1 MIFVLFFILKIFF
14 KSFRR
19 YMKWLWKCIDIIEL
33 NKCKKIKDQL
43 VVRPLLAP
51 HIVSLSKVQ
60 QRQRDHLVQQS
71 NFNFHQ
77 DNSGTDWQTQ

>member
-1 MIFVLFFILKIFF
+1 
-14 KSFRR
+14 
-19 YMKWLWKCIDIIEL
+19 MKWLWKCIDIIEL

-77 DNSGTDWQTQ
+77 DNSGTD